1 MICSERGLTLPGSA
15 TLSMA
20 YAGARF
26 VFSLL
31 DAMSGKQGVVECAFV
46 RSDVTEVPYFST
58 PLQLGVCTL
67 FTSQDLQTA
76 ATVCVMWVLLSGFSL
91 DDCLLLLKLAAE
103 CAFKSLQ
110 CLDMILWHIAQ
121 LDKDAAAFI
130 CS

>member
-1 MICSERGLTLPGSA
+1 
-15 TLSMA
+15 MA

-67 FTSQDLQTA
+67 FTSQDLETA

-91 DDCLLLLKLAAE
+91 DDCLLVAGVN
-103 CAFKSLQ
+103 S
-110 CLDMILWHIAQ
+110 
-121 LDKDAAAFI
+121 
-130 CS
+130 